1 MHSLKNY
8 RAKFMYRLFNYLN
21 LTKLRA
27 GFNQLKI
34 INIKKIKNK
43 SYIISLYR
51 LLSTKKHNNLAYAL
65 DMLTINKQISL
76 KKNIV
81 TNKNNKI
88 ESNKNEKIK
97 ATNSIKNIK

>member
-1 MHSLKNY
+1 
-8 RAKFMYRLFNYLN
+8 MYRLFNCLN

-81 TNKNNKI
+81 TNNKI

>member
-1 MHSLKNY
+1 
-8 RAKFMYRLFNYLN
+8 MYRLFNYLN
-21 LTKLRA
+21 LTKLRV

-81 TNKNNKI
+81 TNNKI